1 MNDFAFEAEQLMVKL
16 FNTYE
21 IISKKKVEYVPG
33 IQLYPSEVHTLD
45 AIGANAGTNLTTLAK
60 ILGVTRGALS
70 KIAVKQEKQGFIR
83 RYRYLNNQKD
93 IFLQLTAS
101 GEAVFA
107 GHKKYHEKREARLYK
122 KYNDIPDEKALTILQ
137 FLRDYYNELEIL
149 LKSGSGNNL
158 DIEETDDKS
167 KKEE

>member
-1 MNDFAFEAEQLMVKL
+1 MIDFAFEAEQLMVKL

-21 IISKKKVEYVPG
+21 VISKKKVEYVPG
-33 IQLYPSEVHTLD
+33 IPMYPSEVHTLD

-70 KIAVKQEKQGFIR
+70 KIAVKQEKEGFIR
-83 RYRYLNNQKD
+83 RYRYLNNQKE

-101 GEAVFA
+101 GEEIFE
-107 GHKKYHEKREARLYK
+107 GHKKYHEKRESRLYK
-122 KYNDIPDEKALTILQ
+122 KYADIPEEKALIILQ

-149 LKSGSGNNL
+149 LKSDTEDNL
-158 DIEETDDKS
+158 DIQETDDRK
-167 KKEE
+167 